1 MLLEITWMCKSWF
14 VVCSW
19 VAMSFCSEI
28 RALWTFD
35 WDVRIKFFHWSTRL
49 CAGEFNL
56 SLYPLRR
63 WLLRGFRISFDGPR
77 KSEEWSFKADPF
89 CGAHGDLVLLHK
101 TMFREIPLY
110 GKTWAMAKPRKQG
123 VKTYRPW
130 FIADPRQLSPKFELA
145 PIPSIKPLPQIRL
158 RVRAHSTQ

>member
-1 MLLEITWMCKSWF
+1 MTRDFTAVAHWLTRVLARQLHYLHKLNNPSTITLYISLILPR
-14 VVCSW
+14 
-19 VAMSFCSEI
+19 AISF
-28 RALWTFD
+28 
-35 WDVRIKFFHWSTRL
+35 
-49 CAGEFNL
+49 NNM
-56 SLYPLRR
+56 PL
-63 WLLRGFRISFDGPR
+63 LLRGFRISFDGPR